1 MIESLTVPDPER
13 DHISGS
19 ADGSIRLL
27 EYGDYECPFC
37 AEAQP
42 ILKEIQRRLGDNL
55 LFAFRNFPLTNIH
68 PHSEHAA
75 KAAEAAGAQGNFWGM
90 HDALF
95 ENQGA
100 LEDEDLAEYAVELG
114 LDATRLVREVM
125 SSVYAPRIRED
136 FKSGVRA
143 GVNGTPTFFING
155 ERYDGARDLK
165 HLLNALTPKVVDDQK
180 NLTHKKRKAIEKHPD
195 LAKEIVE
202 RGHEAGQISD
212 NWHLE
217 DNLSLMQQLGAVKK

>member
-1 MIESLTVPDPER
+1 MSASIALTVPDPER

-37 AEAQP
+37 GEVQP
-42 ILKEIQRRLGDNL
+42 IVKEIQRRLGNNL

-75 KAAEAAGAQGNFWGM
+75 EAAEAAGAQGNFWGM
-90 HDALF
+90 HATLF

-114 LDATRLVREVM
+114 LDEKRLIREVT

-143 GVNGTPTFFING
+143 GVNGTPTLFING
-155 ERYDGARDLK
+155 ERYDGPRDLK
-165 HLLNALTPKVVDDQK
+165 HLFNALT
-180 NLTHKKRKAIEKHPD
+180 
-195 LAKEIVE
+195 AK
-202 RGHEAGQISD
+202 
-212 NWHLE
+212 
-217 DNLSLMQQLGAVKK
+217 

>member
-1 MIESLTVPDPER
+1 MSASIALTVPDPER

-37 AEAQP
+37 GEVQP
-42 ILKEIQRRLGDNL
+42 IVKEIQRRLGNNL

-68 PHSEHAA
+68 PHSERAA
-75 KAAEAAGAQGNFWGM
+75 EAAEAAGEQGNFWGM
-90 HDALF
+90 HATLF

-114 LDATRLVREVM
+114 LDEKRLIREVT

-165 HLLNALTPKVVDDQK
+165 HLLNALT
-180 NLTHKKRKAIEKHPD
+180 
-195 LAKEIVE
+195 AK
-202 RGHEAGQISD
+202 
-212 NWHLE
+212 
-217 DNLSLMQQLGAVKK
+217 

>member
-1 MIESLTVPDPER
+1 MRALTLPDPER

-19 ADGSIRLL
+19 ADGSIKLL

-42 ILKEIQRRLGDNL
+42 IIKEIQRRLSDDL
-55 LFAFRNFPLTNIH
+55 LFGFRNFPLTNIH

-75 KAAEAAGAQGNFWGM
+75 EAVEAAGAQGNFWGM
-90 HDALF
+90 HDVLF

-100 LEDEDLAEYAVELG
+100 LEDDDLAEYAAELG
-114 LDATRLVREVM
+114 LDEKRLLREVT

-136 FKSGVRA
+136 FKSGARG
-143 GVNGTPTFFING
+143 GVNGTPTLFING

-165 HLLNALTPKVVDDQK
+165 HLLNALT
-180 NLTHKKRKAIEKHPD
+180 
-195 LAKEIVE
+195 AK
-202 RGHEAGQISD
+202 
-212 NWHLE
+212 
-217 DNLSLMQQLGAVKK
+217 